1 MASWLSL
8 AVILDVLIAGAGA
21 GIGFIVAGMLAAGK
35 IEDLRADNSML
46 SRNLDKTQQELRRT
60 RARLERL
67 TDRDPETGRFV
78 RREPR
83 EAV

>member
-8 AVILDVLIAGAGA
+8 AVILAVLIAGA
-21 GIGFIVAGMLAAGK
+21 GIGFIVASMLTAGK
-35 IEDLRADNSML
+35 IADLRAYNSML
-46 SRNLDKTQQELRRT
+46 SRNLDKTQQELSRT

>member
-8 AVILDVLIAGAGA
+8 AVILAVLIAGA

-35 IEDLRADNSML
+35 IADLRADNSML
-46 SRNLDKTQQELRRT
+46 SHNLDRTQKELSRT

-67 TDRDPETGRFV
+67 TDRDPATGRFV
-78 RREPR
+78 RRETG
-83 EAV
+83 EAL

>member
-8 AVILDVLIAGAGA
+8 AVILAVLIAGA
-21 GIGFIVAGMLAAGK
+21 GIGFIVAGMFAAGK

-46 SRNLDKTQQELRRT
+46 SSNLDRTQKELGRT

-78 RREPR
+78 RREPG

>member
-1 MASWLSL
+1 MVTGVSL
-8 AVILDVLIAGAGA
+8 AVILAVLLSGAS
-21 GIGFIVAGMLAAGK
+21 IGFIIASMLAAGQVA
-35 IEDLRADNSML
+35 DFRADNLML
-46 SRNLDKTQQELRRT
+46 SLNLDKMQQELSRT

-67 TDRDPETGRFV
+67 TDRDPATGRFV

>member
-8 AVILDVLIAGAGA
+8 AVILDVLIAGAG
-21 GIGFIVAGMLAAGK
+21 IGFIVAGMLAAGK
-35 IEDLRADNSML
+35 IEGLRADNSML

-67 TDRDPETGRFV
+67 TDRDRDPETGRFV

>member
-1 MASWLSL
+1 MVTGVSL
-8 AVILDVLIAGAGA
+8 AVILAVLLSGAS
-21 GIGFIVAGMLAAGK
+21 IGFIIASMLAAGQVA
-35 IEDLRADNSML
+35 DFRADNLML
-46 SRNLDKTQQELRRT
+46 SCNLDKMQQELSRT

-67 TDRDPETGRFV
+67 TDRDPATGRFV

>member
-1 MASWLSL
+1 
-8 AVILDVLIAGAGA
+8 
-21 GIGFIVAGMLAAGK
+21 MLAAGK

-46 SRNLDKTQQELRRT
+46 SSNLDRTQKELGRT

-78 RREPR
+78 RREPG

>member
-8 AVILDVLIAGAGA
+8 AVILAVLIAGA
-21 GIGFIVAGMLAAGK
+21 GIGFIVASMLTAGK
-35 IEDLRADNSML
+35 IADLRAYNSML

>member
-8 AVILDVLIAGAGA
+8 AVILAVLIAGA
-21 GIGFIVAGMLAAGK
+21 GIGFIVAGMFAAGK

-46 SRNLDKTQQELRRT
+46 SSNLDRT

-78 RREPR
+78 RREPG

>member
-1 MASWLSL
+1 MVTGVSL
-8 AVILDVLIAGAGA
+8 AVILAVMLSGAS
-21 GIGFIVAGMLAAGK
+21 IGFIVASMLTAGK
-35 IEDLRADNSML
+35 IADLRADNSML
-46 SRNLDKTQQELRRT
+46 SRNLDKTQQELSRT

-67 TDRDPETGRFV
+67 TDRDPATGRFV